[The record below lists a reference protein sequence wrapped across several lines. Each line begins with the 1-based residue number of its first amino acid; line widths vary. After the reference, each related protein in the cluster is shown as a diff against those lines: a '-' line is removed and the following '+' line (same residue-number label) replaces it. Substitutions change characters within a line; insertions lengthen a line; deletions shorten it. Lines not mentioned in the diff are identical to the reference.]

1 MAYGDNGIAK
11 YGIPDTRSLA
21 IQTRL
26 MITNNDYHP
35 NCWMISKVVEMN
47 PQGVLKISIKQDEFD
62 IHRDNIEARVC
73 DYYSDDGNINS
84 QPEITPDESVGS
96 SKINHMVIGDDG
108 FLTLADPIS
117 SINVA
122 TTYYFSEDTS
132 VSDFDAH
139 WRIAIAGKEPNDP
152 LQKLIT
158 LSDVDKRTASLRVSK
173 TSKLYGQ
180 TIVLSL
186 TDSDG
191 NYYSSINLE
200 VVA

>member
-1 MAYGDNGIAK
+1 MAYGDSGIVK
-11 YGIPDTRSLA
+11 YNIPDTRSLA
-21 IQTRL
+21 VQTRL
-26 MITNNDYHP
+26 MITNNDFHP

-62 IHRDNIEARVC
+62 VHRDNVEARVC
-73 DYYSDDGNINS
+73 DYYSDDGNINPE
-84 QPEITPDESVGS
+84 PEIPADESVGT
-96 SKINHMVIGDDG
+96 SKINHMIIDDSG
-108 FLTLADPIS
+108 YLASADPIS

-139 WRIAIAGKEPNDP
+139 WRVEIVGKEPGN
-152 LQKLIT
+152 LLEKLIT
-158 LSDVDKRTASLRVSK
+158 LSNVDKRTVSLRVSK

-180 TIVLSL
+180 TVVLSL
-186 TDSDG
+186 SDADG

-200 VVA
+200 VVK